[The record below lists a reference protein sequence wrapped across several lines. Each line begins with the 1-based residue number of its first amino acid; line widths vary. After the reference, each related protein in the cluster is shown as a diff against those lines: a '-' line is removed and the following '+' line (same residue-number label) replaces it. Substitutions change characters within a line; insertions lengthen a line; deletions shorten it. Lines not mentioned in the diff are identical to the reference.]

1 MAQRMGGK
9 GNFLVGGVLAL
20 VAIAVAFWMLGLS
33 PKRDEAS
40 ALGKEVAQLE
50 SSLAQH
56 EAEIATAEQARK
68 RFPVD
73 YQKFVVIGKAVPGD
87 DDVASLL
94 VQLNRKS
101 KDAGVTFSDL
111 ELASGEGEAATSE
124 APVEAASPTE
134 ATAAL
139 LPLGAAIGPAGLGVL
154 HYTLTFSGGFFQ
166 IADFIE
172 GVDSMVDTRK
182 EDVRVDGRL
191 LTIDSF
197 SLAVVGE
204 GSTPVLDASFEVTA
218 YLTPPGAGAPGGAAP
233 ESPGGVT
240 EAAPV
245 AANTGVAR

>member
-1 MAQRMGGK
+1 MAQRLGGK
-9 GNFLVGGVLAL
+9 NNVLVGGVLAL
-20 VAIAVAFWMLGLS
+20 IAIALAFWMLGLS
-33 PKRDEAS
+33 PKREEAS
-40 ALGKEVAQLE
+40 ALGEEVTQLE

-56 EAEIATAEQARK
+56 EAEIAAAEQARQS
-68 RFPVD
+68 FPVD

-94 VQLNRKS
+94 VQLNRMSKS
-101 KDAGVTFSDL
+101 AGVRFSNL
-111 ELASGEGEAATSE
+111 EASGGQDDAATSE
-124 APVEAASPTE
+124 APVEGASPTE

-139 LPLGAAIGPAGLGVL
+139 LPLGAAIGPAGLGVMR
-154 HYTLTFSGGFFQ
+154 YTLSFSGGFFQ

-172 GVDSMVDTRK
+172 DIDSMVKTHK

-204 GSTPVLDASFEVTA
+204 GSAPVLDASFEVTA
-218 YLTPPGAGAPGGAAP
+218 YLTPPGEGAPSGAAP
-233 ESPGGVT
+233 ESAGGAT

-245 AANTGVAR
+245 AATTGAAR